1 MKDFRQSRALRV
13 LVVLILCAVALC
25 AQAPQVSK
33 VEPPNWWIGM
43 THDPMLLL
51 TGENL
56 QQARVSS
63 GTPGVTVSR
72 VQTSAEGRYLFA
84 WLRIARSAQ
93 PGKALLTVHTAAGE
107 AQVALPLEKRDRVAE
122 TGKGLHADDVL
133 YLIMPDRFADADT
146 DSAKNHGHVDRAD
159 AKAYHGGD
167 LNGITAHLDYLQD
180 LGVTALWLTPW
191 WKNDTN
197 AADYHGYHVTDF
209 YAVDEHF
216 GSLDDLRTMV
226 AEAHKKG
233 IKVVSDYVANH
244 TGPSHPWVEHPPTPS
259 WWHGTPEHHLEAQ
272 YSFWPLLDPHGT
284 LHNRRPVLEGWF
296 VNKLPDIN
304 PDDPLLEEYLA
315 DNAIWW
321 MESVHLD
328 GYRLDTFPYS
338 SRASWGKWHQVL
350 RQVYPQ
356 VTSVAEVA
364 DESPVVTSFF
374 EGGRKTKGIDSGATT
389 VFDFP
394 FFHCLRGVINHGEPV
409 TKLANVFQQDG
420 LYLHPESLYTFL
432 GNHDQK
438 RLMSDGNASLEKLKA
453 AFSLLLT
460 VRGIP
465 QVYYGDEIAMRGGD
479 DPDNRQDFP
488 GGFSGDAHNAF
499 TAAGRTADEQAM
511 FLHVQQLLRL
521 RRGHRALQS
530 GTMTLLM
537 ASDHAMAYLREQG
550 EDRVLVAFNAATQP
564 QTLELARQ
572 DTPLEKL
579 TAAAPAIDAA
589 PVTLMPEKLSV
600 PLAPM
605 TVSIYLLR

>member
-1 MKDFRQSRALRV
+1 MKFFRQSRAFFV
-13 LVVLILCAVALC
+13 LFFLFLCAASLI

-43 THDPMLLL
+43 PHDPMLLL

-56 QQARVSS
+56 QQARITSN
-63 GTPGVTVSR
+63 TAGVTVSH
-72 VQTSAEGRYLFA
+72 VQTGAEGRYLFA

-107 AQVALPLEKRDRVAE
+107 TQVVLPLEKRERVAE
-122 TGKGLHADDVL
+122 TGKGVHEDDVL

-146 DSAKNHGHVDRAD
+146 DPAKNHNHVDRANPMV
-159 AKAYHGGD
+159 YHGGD
-167 LNGITAHLDYLQD
+167 LNGVTAHLDYLKD
-180 LGVTALWLTPW
+180 LGATALWLTPW
-191 WKNDTN
+191 WKNDAN

-244 TGPSHPWVEHPPTPS
+244 TGPSHPWVAHPPTPA
-259 WWHGTPEHHLEAQ
+259 WWHGTPQQHLDAQ
-272 YSFWPLLDPHGT
+272 YNFWPLLDPHST
-284 LHNRRPVLEGWF
+284 LHDRRPVLEGWF
-296 VNKLPDIN
+296 AGKLPDIN

-321 MESVHLD
+321 MESAHFD

-338 SRASWGKWHQVL
+338 SRASWSKWHQVL

-356 VTSVAEVA
+356 ATSVGEVA
-364 DESPVVTSFF
+364 DESPIVTAYY
-374 EGGRKTKGIDSGATT
+374 EGGRKMKGIDSGTTT

-394 FFHCLRGVINHGEPV
+394 LYYGLRAALTHNDPV
-409 TKLANVFQQDG
+409 TNLAKVFQQDG
-420 LYLHPESLYTFL
+420 LYQHPEGLYTFV
-432 GNHDQK
+432 GNHDKK
-438 RLMSDGNASLEKLKA
+438 RFLSEDNATPEKLKA
-453 AFSLLLT
+453 AYSLLLT

-465 QVYYGDEIAMRGGD
+465 GIYYGDEIAMRGGD

-488 GGFSGDAHNAF
+488 GGFAGDAHNAF
-499 TAAGRTADEQAM
+499 TPEGRSAEQQAM
-511 FLHVQQLLRL
+511 FLHVQQLARL
-521 RRGHRALQS
+521 HREHKALQRGS
-530 GTMTLLM
+530 MTLLLANESTM
-537 ASDHAMAYLREQG
+537 AFLREQG
-550 EDRVLVAFNAATQP
+550 EDRVLVVFNNAAKA
-564 QTLELARQ
+564 QTIELARA

-579 TAAAPAIDAA
+579 TSAEPALDAAAATVAA
-589 PVTLMPEKLSV
+589 DKLSV
-600 PLAPM
+600 PVAPT